1 MHTIFVFFC
10 FPHAAVSA
18 SKQGLQLWFTQI
30 LPTLLPFCVL
40 SYVILRSE
48 ILPKKFSACYIVLCG
63 FLFGFP
69 IGCKLTADFY
79 SSNYISREKAS
90 ALCCFTNN
98 LSPVFVITAIQEILQ
113 LPLSPVYVFL
123 IYGIP
128 FLYGMSMLLLYHR
141 TPSSTQKETASR
153 FHMDMQIIDAG
164 IIHGFE
170 TLIKICGYIILFS
183 IFCEMLQ
190 TLPFPA
196 HWFSLAA
203 TGFLEVTNGVALLS
217 TSACTRQKQQRRQ
230 PLLPDRQQSLQRS
243 HRLPIFQLQMRMPR
257 KSKGIQHP
265 TVNSKRI
272 IFCNT

>member
-1 MHTIFVFFC
+1 MKKFVFIFLCCILFLFFIC

-18 SKQGLQLWFTQI
+18 SKQGLRLWFTQI

-48 ILPKKFSACYIVLCG
+48 ILPKKFSTCYIVLCG

-79 SSNYISREKAS
+79 SSKYISREKAS

-113 LPLSPVYVFL
+113 LPLSPVYVFFF
-123 IYGIP
+123 YVIP

-164 IIHGFE
+164 IMHGFG
-170 TLIKICGYIILFS
+170 TLIKICG
-183 IFCEMLQ
+183 
-190 TLPFPA
+190 
-196 HWFSLAA
+196 
-203 TGFLEVTNGVALLS
+203 
-217 TSACTRQKQQRRQ
+217 
-230 PLLPDRQQSLQRS
+230 
-243 HRLPIFQLQMRMPR
+243 
-257 KSKGIQHP
+257 
-265 TVNSKRI
+265 
-272 IFCNT
+272 

>member
-1 MHTIFVFFC
+1 MKKFVFTLLCCILFLFFIC

-48 ILPKKFSACYIVLCG
+48 ILPKKFSTCYIVLCG

-170 TLIKICGYIILFS
+170 TLIKICGYIILS
-183 IFCEMLQ
+183 VSYTHL
-190 TLPFPA
+190 TLPTI
-196 HWFSLAA
+196 LR
-203 TGFLEVTNGVALLS
+203 V
-217 TSACTRQKQQRRQ
+217 
-230 PLLPDRQQSLQRS
+230 
-243 HRLPIFQLQMRMPR
+243 
-257 KSKGIQHP
+257 
-265 TVNSKRI
+265 
-272 IFCNT
+272 

>member
-1 MHTIFVFFC
+1 MKKFVFTLLCCILFLFFIC

-30 LPTLLPFCVL
+30 LPTLLPFFV
-40 SYVILRSE
+40 SSRMSILRSE
-48 ILPKKFSACYIVLCG
+48 IHSEKIFCLLLVLCG

-153 FHMDMQIIDAG
+153 FHMDMQIIDAR
-164 IIHGFE
+164 HH
-170 TLIKICGYIILFS
+170 S
-183 IFCEMLQ
+183 
-190 TLPFPA
+190 
-196 HWFSLAA
+196 
-203 TGFLEVTNGVALLS
+203 
-217 TSACTRQKQQRRQ
+217 
-230 PLLPDRQQSLQRS
+230 
-243 HRLPIFQLQMRMPR
+243 
-257 KSKGIQHP
+257 
-265 TVNSKRI
+265 RI
-272 IFCNT
+272 